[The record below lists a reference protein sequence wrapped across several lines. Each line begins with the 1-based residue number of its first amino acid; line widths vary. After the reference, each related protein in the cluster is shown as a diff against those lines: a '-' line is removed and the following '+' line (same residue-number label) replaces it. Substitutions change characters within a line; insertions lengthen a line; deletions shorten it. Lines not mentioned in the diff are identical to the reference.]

1 MEEHTISNE
10 MLQKIRNTFYEI
22 LKSDLEAFVIE
33 EVAKQVGLLL
43 DFPLTIR
50 QVATLTGRKEDNIY
64 KMCQRNKIPYTKNGA
79 QIHIN
84 LRDIN
89 SSLICVQKKDQC
101 AAT

>member
-50 QVATLTGRKEDNIY
+50 QVATLTGRKEDNI
-64 KMCQRNKIPYTKNGA
+64 
-79 QIHIN
+79 
-84 LRDIN
+84 
-89 SSLICVQKKDQC
+89 
-101 AAT
+101 

>member
-50 QVATLTGRKEDNIY
+50 
-64 KMCQRNKIPYTKNGA
+64 
-79 QIHIN
+79 
-84 LRDIN
+84 
-89 SSLICVQKKDQC
+89 
-101 AAT
+101 